1 MSENKTKET
10 DLSVQ
15 DFLNSLKD
23 EKQKVDAQNL
33 VNFIQEKSG
42 HPPKMWG
49 TSIIGFGSYHYK
61 YESGRTGDSPLVGF
75 SPRASAIS
83 LYLSS
88 NFEERESLLQQLG
101 KHKTGKGC
109 VYIKSL
115 ADINLSIL
123 EIIILNHILH
133 IQELYPD

>member
-33 VNFIQEKSG
+33 VNFFQEKAG

-61 YESGRTGDSPLVGF
+61 YKSGRTGDSPLVGF
-75 SPRASAIS
+75 SPRATAIS

-88 NFEERESLLQQLG
+88 NFEDRESLLQQFG

-109 VYIKSL
+109 IYIKSL

-123 EIIILNHILH
+123 EKMILNHILH
-133 IQELYPD
+133 IQELYPY